1 MAHALGLALQ
11 GRFNDRLA
19 HGLIVQRLSPPS
31 WGDLPDR
38 PDALLVSLT
47 TVIDVATRENWSR
60 YVMFRDLFSSSNV
73 RRKYFISAETEGMAD
88 RSTELCALNMMGSEK
103 WHET

>member
-1 MAHALGLALQ
+1 
-11 GRFNDRLA
+11 
-19 HGLIVQRLSPPS
+19 
-31 WGDLPDR
+31 
-38 PDALLVSLT
+38 VSLT

-73 RRKYFISAETEGMAD
+73 RRKFFISAETDGMAD
-88 RSTELCALNMMGSEK
+88 RSTELCALNMMGSKK